1 MLSNKAQNSGDPKA
15 WRIKRNQ
22 SRGWTQPLLILAG
35 IALGLSMP
43 LAGADNFGT
52 DVADAFK
59 NGTFNVGFRY
69 RYEFVDWDA
78 RTKDANASTLRTRLV
93 YKTAPLFDTFLTL
106 NMDDLRP
113 IIGSNFNDTR
123 NGKGQ
128 YPVVADPKGTDL
140 NLASLT
146 FTGLE
151 GGKIVLGRQRINREN
166 QRFIGTVPWR
176 QNEQTFDS
184 LSIDYA
190 FTDKFKVF
198 YSYVDRVKRIFG
210 PDDPLPTL
218 PTQALSAN
226 FSSNSHLLDASYT
239 FSPLFRLKG
248 YAYLLDLE
256 NDLLP
261 SPTPLSI
268 GLGTSDSFSSQT
280 LGLRLTGKQD
290 LGGDLNF
297 SYAAEFAAQQDYADN
312 PNNYDENY
320 YVVEAG
326 LDWAKFGFKL
336 GYETLEGSGVAG
348 ESFQTPLGTNHKF
361 NGWAD
366 LFLVTP
372 PGGLEDLYI
381 QGTAKALGGKFSL
394 IYHDFSPQTGS
405 GDYGSEIDFVASWS
419 FMKNYSVLT
428 KFALFDG
435 DSNAPDTSKF
445 WLMLSAD
452 F

>member
-1 MLSNKAQNSGDPKA
+1 
-15 WRIKRNQ
+15 
-22 SRGWTQPLLILAG
+22 
-35 IALGLSMP
+35 
-43 LAGADNFGT
+43 
-52 DVADAFK
+52 
-59 NGTFNVGFRY
+59 
-69 RYEFVDWDA
+69 
-78 RTKDANASTLRTRLV
+78 
-93 YKTAPLFDTFLTL
+93 
-106 NMDDLRP
+106 MDDLRP
-113 IIGSNFNDTR
+113 IIGSDFNDTR
-123 NGKGQ
+123 NGKSQ

-166 QRFIGTVPWR
+166 QRFIGTVAWR

-190 FTDKFKVF
+190 FTDKFKAF
-198 YSYVDRVKRIFG
+198 YGYVDRVKRIFG

-239 FSPLFRLKG
+239 FSPLFRLTG

-261 SPTPLSI
+261 SPTPFSI

-280 LGLRLTGKQD
+280 LGVRLTGKQD
-290 LGGDLNF
+290 LNGDMIF
-297 SYAAEFAAQQDYADN
+297 SYAAEFAAQQDYEDN

-320 YVVEAG
+320 YLLEAG
-326 LDWAKFGFKL
+326 LDWAKYGFKL
-336 GYETLEGSGVAG
+336 GYETLEGSGVVG
-348 ESFQTPLGTNHKF
+348 ESFQTPLATLHKF

-372 PGGLEDLYI
+372 DGGLEDLYI

-394 IYHDFSPQTGS
+394 IYHDFSAQTGS
-405 GDYGSEIDFVASWS
+405 SDYGSELDFVASWS
-419 FMKNYSVLT
+419 FMKNYSVLA
-428 KFALFDG
+428 KFALFEVDNSSPISAQT
-435 DSNAPDTSKF
+435 DISKF
-445 WLMLSAD
+445 WLQLSAN